1 MVGLALKLF
10 LLIFSFVNN
19 TYLHV
24 YLLFILTN
32 IQGHYCIPT
41 LPLLISVNYSIRPGK
56 RSGIKGVLGKEF
68 GLGERRMTMNRLK
81 QCTWNDTDIFTIFAP
96 SINTVTLQ

>member
-68 GLGERRMTMNRLK
+68 VLGEMPCDHEPLK
-81 QCTWNDTDIFTIFAP
+81 NSVSGTILRFLLSLP
-96 SINTVTLQ
+96 LQSTR